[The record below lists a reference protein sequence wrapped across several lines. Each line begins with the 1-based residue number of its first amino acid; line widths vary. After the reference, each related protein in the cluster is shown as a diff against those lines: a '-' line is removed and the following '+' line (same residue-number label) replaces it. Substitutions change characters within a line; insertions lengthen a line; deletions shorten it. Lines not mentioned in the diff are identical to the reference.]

1 MDLNLSS
8 QDIVKRYAGVVALA
22 QGNLEVHSGEVVAL
36 IGANGSGKSTLCKII
51 TGVVAPDA
59 GQLLLDGQPV
69 SFSSPHEA
77 LQKGIAAVYQD
88 LSLVPS
94 LSVAENIWLNHEP
107 LAYRLVIN
115 HRAMRRRTQA
125 LIDQFQGTVRPILK
139 PETLVS
145 ELSPDE
151 QQIVEILKALSRDPR
166 VLILDESTSS
176 LDNRQVTRLFEL
188 IKEWKGQGRAIV
200 FISHRMGEIF
210 RIADRVTVLRNG
222 RTVSEQPIGEVTER
236 ELVNLMVERETMELH
251 PAKSDSNH
259 VREKEDRPVILRVS
273 DLSTGVLIQVSFDVH
288 QGELLGIG
296 GLQGQGQTEV
306 LKAIFGAIPFTGKIT
321 LDGRDLAFRHPAQAM
336 KTGLAFVPGDRAR
349 EGLLF
354 RTTIFENLLLPSW
367 NRYGFPL
374 KIREARQAARS
385 TTDSLKVV
393 MDTIDM
399 PVSSLSGGNAQKIV
413 IGKWLQRDPKV
424 LLLNDPTKGVDV
436 SAKGEFYELLAQLQ
450 AAGTSIILFSSDD
463 EELVGL
469 CDRVLV
475 MYNGRIRTEL
485 SGSNITLANLV
496 AASLD
501 TSEETWL

>member
-1 MDLNLSS
+1 MELSLSS

-22 QGNLEVHSGEVVAL
+22 KGNLEVTSGEVVAL

-51 TGVVAPDA
+51 TGVVAPDG

-69 SFSSPHEA
+69 AFSSPHNA

-107 LAYRLVIN
+107 LAYGLIIDQRE
-115 HRAMRRRTQA
+115 MRRRSKA
-125 LIDQFQGTVRPILK
+125 LLDLFQGTVRPLLT
-139 PETLVS
+139 PESLVS

-166 VLILDESTSS
+166 ILILDESTSS

-188 IKEWKGQGRAIV
+188 IKQWKLQGKAIV
-200 FISHRMGEIF
+200 FISHRMGEIL
-210 RIADRVTVLRNG
+210 RIADQVTVLRNG
-222 RTVSEQPIGEVTER
+222 RTVGKLPIAEVTER
-236 ELVNLMVERETMELH
+236 ELVNLMVERETIELH
-251 PAKSDSNH
+251 PAEVDNH
-259 VREKEDRPVILRVS
+259 HIRTKENRPVILQVS
-273 DLSTGVLIQVSFDVH
+273 ALSTRVLRQVGFVVH

-321 LDGRDLAFRHPAQAM
+321 LDGRELAFRHPEQAM

-367 NRYGFPL
+367 GRYGFPL
-374 KIREARQAARS
+374 NITRARQAAQKTS
-385 TTDSLKVV
+385 DSLKVI
-393 MDTIDM
+393 MDGMDM

-413 IGKWLQRDPKV
+413 IGKWLQRDPK
-424 LLLNDPTKGVDV
+424 LLLLSDPTKGVDV
-436 SAKGEFYELLAQLQ
+436 GAKAEFYELLAQLQ

-463 EELVGL
+463 EELIGL

-485 SGSNITLANLV
+485 SGSSITLANLV

-501 TSEETWL
+501 TSEETWS